1 MNPRRVPDYDEGV
14 TEKGTWVNV
23 APREEAL
30 DNETKWSDGGVVRNE
45 MTNEGGSLFLFLL
58 IPFTAK
64 KKKKG
69 YYSPF
74 FFKSRNKAA

>member
-30 DNETKWSDGGVVRNE
+30 DNETKWSDGGVVTERS
-45 MTNEGGSLFLFLL
+45 EGM
-58 IPFTAK
+58 
-64 KKKKG
+64 
-69 YYSPF
+69 
-74 FFKSRNKAA
+74 KAGASSYFY